1 MSAVSDAAGATTG
14 RPPAVQ
20 GEPSPPPTLA
30 EVCAAM
36 EQPEM
41 QGLPLLPRDYVL
53 LAVVTVL
60 IPALLIVIGMTA

>member
-1 MSAVSDAAGATTG
+1 VSAVSDATGATTG
-14 RPPAVQ
+14 RPPAVPAQ
-20 GEPSPPPTLA
+20 PSPAPTLA

-60 IPALLIVIGMTA
+60 IPALLILIGMTA